1 MKKTLPDN
9 ITTSELMKID
19 LGYNF
24 TEKQLYDDWNRLVTV
39 ERFKT
44 GSQWK
49 PGLKICQ
56 QFCDNFFNIKS
67 RDKCFNDVYSNPEL
81 MEKVH
86 MWGKEKMS
94 ALYITWIRKAIYM
107 ASGMRNPSY
116 YRPHLSKQI
125 IRTTGKPK
133 GILFDPCAGWGGRM
147 LGTAAAGWN
156 YIGCEPNTETYNN
169 LLKIIDFLNISDKV
183 ELHNCPFED
192 FDLEAMGKVDVVLTS
207 PPYFDIE
214 VYDDKD
220 SQSYIKYPEF
230 NDWLD
235 KWMLVMVR
243 KCLDILKPGGL
254 SCYNAMDWSN
264 KYKFVDGII
273 DEHTKHGWNITNT
286 YGIDSPFKNYKGKLN
301 RKDLTYVFK
310 NRGISSAG

>member
-94 ALYITWIRKAIYM
+94 AFR
-107 ASGMRNPSY
+107 PS
-116 YRPHLSKQI
+116 
-125 IRTTGKPK
+125 
-133 GILFDPCAGWGGRM
+133 
-147 LGTAAAGWN
+147 
-156 YIGCEPNTETYNN
+156 
-169 LLKIIDFLNISDKV
+169 
-183 ELHNCPFED
+183 
-192 FDLEAMGKVDVVLTS
+192 
-207 PPYFDIE
+207 
-214 VYDDKD
+214 
-220 SQSYIKYPEF
+220 
-230 NDWLD
+230 
-235 KWMLVMVR
+235 
-243 KCLDILKPGGL
+243 
-254 SCYNAMDWSN
+254 
-264 KYKFVDGII
+264 
-273 DEHTKHGWNITNT
+273 
-286 YGIDSPFKNYKGKLN
+286 
-301 RKDLTYVFK
+301 
-310 NRGISSAG
+310 